1 MRWPFDVPDSL
12 DYGKV
17 CETPEHLFAA
27 LHRHSVHDMVLFFE
41 WACKDHTWI
50 QRGGKATL
58 SLLMSYFNQH
68 YAQGEMELPLAR
80 RVSSAVH
87 EHSAFLKEVFQE
99 DIEFL
104 LDEKSVPVS
113 SLLIGIESS
122 EFALIIAK
130 REGGVIALHGI
141 SLDDFLLTKEFC
153 YTGEIVNLWRKEPAE
168 IIELIRFAQHWKI
181 NGLSYFAANVFKRYI
196 DKDNF
201 LNCFLMSEEQGLD
214 SLSAIC
220 CQKFG
225 DLAGGANIHLEANG
239 RLFVDLYVFS
249 DFGRVI
255 LNQLAS
261 RITHLRCHAP
271 ACEDI
276 QLLDL
281 FHHLDF
287 LDSFDLSETAFI
299 NQQLPLYF
307 PSVRILNLSHTGW
320 LRDDSFL
327 SILKCSPHLIEL
339 DISGSSELTF
349 RSIGAIGVLP
359 DLKKISLNFC
369 KQIQDEYVDL
379 LGASCHHI
387 VDLRLE
393 GCDQIT
399 DKGLSTIGRQC
410 KQMRTLDISRC
421 DRITDW
427 GVIDFAGQ
435 AKRIEG
441 LKLCGIRG
449 LTADA
454 MKQIALISD
463 SLLEIDLR
471 GCGIEAPALEG
482 IVKRNAR
489 LRFIVV

>member
-17 CETPEHLFAA
+17 CETPKHLFEA

-50 QRGGKATL
+50 QQGGKVTIA
-58 SLLMSYFNQH
+58 LLMSYFNQH
-68 YAQGEMELPLAR
+68 YAQGKMELPLAR
-80 RVSSAVH
+80 RISSAVH
-87 EHSAFLKEVFQE
+87 EHSAFLKEVIQE

-104 LDEKSVPVS
+104 LDEKSVRVS
-113 SLLIGIESS
+113 SLLVGIESS

-130 REGGVIALHGI
+130 REGALIALQGLSSEH
-141 SLDDFLLTKEFC
+141 FLLTKEFC
-153 YTGEIVNLWRKEPAE
+153 YTGEIVNLWRKEPTE
-168 IIELIRFAQHWKI
+168 IIELIHFAKHWKMTA
-181 NGLSYFAANVFKRYI
+181 LAYFAADVFKRYI

-201 LNCFLMSEEQGLD
+201 LNYFLMSEERGLD
-214 SLSAIC
+214 TLSAIC
-220 CQKFG
+220 CLKFG
-225 DLAGGANIHLEANG
+225 DLAGGADIHLEANG
-239 RLFVDLYVFS
+239 RLCVDLYVFS

-261 RITHLRCHAP
+261 RIIHLRCHAP

-287 LDSFDLSETAFI
+287 LDHFDLSETGSI
-299 NQQLPLYF
+299 NQQLSLYF
-307 PSVRILNLSHTGW
+307 PSVRILNLSNTGW
-320 LRDDSFL
+320 LCDESFL
-327 SILKCSPHLIEL
+327 KILKCSPHLVEL

-349 RSIGAIGVLP
+349 RSIGAIGLLS

-379 LGASCHHI
+379 LGASCHHV
-387 VDLRLE
+387 VDLQIE

-399 DKGLSTIGRQC
+399 DKGLSTIARQC
-410 KQMRTLDISRC
+410 KQMRTLNVSRC
-421 DRITDW
+421 DRITNW

-435 AKRIEG
+435 ARRIES

-454 MKQIALISD
+454 MKQLALISD
-463 SLLEIDLR
+463 SLLEIDVR
-471 GCGIEAPALEG
+471 GCGIEAQELEG
-482 IVKRNAR
+482 IVKRNTR
-489 LRFIVV
+489 LHFLT